1 MAMENS
7 RSIVQDEEVL
17 DLINGT
23 FESEDAKEILRNL
36 FEYKIN
42 YHKLRNFNSQIR
54 FGEQDEHSLERA
66 VELKQALD
74 QMLEFFG
81 KDKANSYRITAKVV
95 IEPIAD

>member
-1 MAMENS
+1 MEKSAMT
-7 RSIVQDEEVL
+7 QQTEEVL

-23 FESEDAKEILRNL
+23 FDSEDAKEILRNL

-54 FGEQDEHSLERA
+54 FGEQDDHSLERA
-66 VELKQALD
+66 LELKQALG
-74 QMLEFFG
+74 QMIEFFG
-81 KDKANSYRITAKVV
+81 KEQSKAYRITAKVV